1 MRVLVV
7 RPEADA
13 RRTAARLAERG
24 HEALVAPVLR
34 IEATGAPPPQSSF
47 DAVAVTSANAVPA
60 LASIRER
67 VVGAPLF
74 AVGRRTAEALAKAG
88 LPTAHVAPGDG
99 ASLADL
105 VAATV
110 GPGGTVLHVAGR
122 DRKGEPAASLERRG
136 CRVVVWTAYAAV
148 AVASLPDAA
157 RRALEEGA
165 LDAALQYSRRSA
177 ETLLTLAA
185 DAGCFVALLSLR
197 HACLSQDAAAPL
209 HSAGARRLIVAARP
223 DEDSLFQA
231 LDSAGG

>member
-1 MRVLVV
+1 VRVLVV

-13 RRTAARLAERG
+13 RRTAARLAEMG

-34 IEATGAPPPQSSF
+34 IETTGAPPPQSSF
-47 DAVAVTSANAVPA
+47 DAVAVTSANAVAA
-60 LASIRER
+60 LASIREGIA
-67 VVGAPLF
+67 GAPLF
-74 AVGRRTAEALAKAG
+74 AVGRRTADALAEAG
-88 LPTAHVAPGDG
+88 LPAAYAAPGDG
-99 ASLADL
+99 ASLAEL

-110 GPGGTVLHVAGR
+110 APGGAVLHVAGR

-136 CRVVVWTAYAAV
+136 FRVVVWTAYAAV
-148 AVASLPDAA
+148 ALPSLPDAA
-157 RRALEEGA
+157 RLALEDGA
-165 LDAALQYSRRSA
+165 VDAALQYSRRSA
-177 ETLLTLAA
+177 ETLMTLAA
-185 DAGCFVALLSLR
+185 DAGCFVPLLSLR